1 MSHPLRCRCGNIRGE
16 VRDASRSNRGICYCR
31 DCQAFASFL
40 DKTSDTLDPQ
50 GGTQIIQ
57 TIQANVTFFQ
67 GSEHLVCIRLTQ
79 DGLLRWYASC
89 CRTPIGNTPADHRI
103 SFVGLIH
110 TCLQSPAV
118 SIDES
123 FGPVRMWVNTSGATG
138 PAPVPTRGM
147 VAGIWRFLRMVIWAR
162 INGDYK
168 RSAFFKSFSKAGTA
182 LPIAAVRVLN
192 SKDTPVR

>member
-1 MSHPLRCRCGNIRGE
+1 MSHPLRCRCGNIRGA

-40 DKTSDTLDPQ
+40 DKSSDTLDAR

-57 TIQANVTFFQ
+57 AIQAIQANVTFFQ
-67 GSEHLVCIRLTQ
+67 GSKHLVCIRLIQ

-123 FGPVRMWVNTSGATG
+123 IGPVRMWVNTSGATG
-138 PAPVPTRGM
+138 PTPVLTKGM
-147 VAGIWRFLRMVIWAR
+147 VAGIWRFLRMVFWAR

-168 RSAFFKSFSKAGTA
+168 RSAFSDLFPKLGRLCPSP
-182 LPIAAVRVLN
+182 L
-192 SKDTPVR
+192 

>member
-1 MSHPLRCRCGNIRGE
+1 MSHPLRCRCGNILGE
-16 VRDASRSNRGICYCR
+16 VRNVSRSNRGICYCR

-40 DKTSDTLDPQ
+40 DKSSDTLDAQ

-57 TIQANVTFFQ
+57 TIQANVAFFQ
-67 GSEHLVCIRLTQ
+67 GSEHLACMRLTQ

-89 CRTPIGNTPADHRI
+89 CRTPIGNTPADYRT

-110 TCLQSPAV
+110 TCLENPAR

-138 PAPVPTRGM
+138 PVPVPTRGM
-147 VAGIWRFLRMVIWAR
+147 VAGIWRFLWMVFYAR

-168 RSAFFKSFSKAGTA
+168 RSAFFKPGTG
-182 LPIAAVRVLN
+182 LPIAAPKVLN
-192 SKDTPVR
+192 SNDKSVG